1 VLRSERDGLVLQ
13 APCRVRPLDEALR
26 ELTPRWWQLD
36 LPHGVL
42 IVR

>member
-1 VLRSERDGLVLQ
+1 VRVLLGPGHVASL
-13 APCRVRPLDEALR
+13 PSALR